1 MLFWEFLF
9 YGFCGYL
16 LEKWYARRTHAEK
29 QIRKGLILLPLCP
42 VYGLAMAAVLALP
55 APLRSWPLLPLT
67 AAAVCSAVEYGYHW
81 ACEVIFDVKFWDYT
95 GVAGNV
101 NGRICLPFS
110 LLWGA
115 LGALALTAIQP
126 GLTVLLRRIP
136 PAAAFAAALLFT
148 ADAVCSLRL
157 LWLTR
162 DTERLRLQTL
172 FPAKNSPEND
182 SNL

>member
-9 YGFCGYL
+9 YGFGGYL

-29 QIRKGLILLPLCP
+29 QNRKGLILLPLCP
-42 VYGLAMAAVLALP
+42 VYGLAMAAVLTLP
-55 APLRSWPLLPLT
+55 APLRSWPVLPLT
-67 AAAVCSAVEYGYHW
+67 AAAVCSAAEYGYHW
-81 ACEVIFDVKFWDYT
+81 VCQAVFGVKFWDYT

-110 LLWGA
+110 LLWGG

-136 PAAAFAAALLFT
+136 PAATFAAVLLFT
-148 ADAVCSLRL
+148 ADAACSLRL
-157 LWLTR
+157 LRLTR
-162 DTERLRLQTL
+162 DTEQLRLQTL
-172 FPAKNSPEND
+172 FPAKTPPETD
-182 SNL
+182 SDL